1 MMMRFWGVF
10 DPMLLAAIAIGFL
23 LVAIDALA
31 LIR

>member
-1 MMMRFWGVF
+1 MMRIWSVF
-10 DPMLLAAIAIGFL
+10 DPMLLAAIGIGFL